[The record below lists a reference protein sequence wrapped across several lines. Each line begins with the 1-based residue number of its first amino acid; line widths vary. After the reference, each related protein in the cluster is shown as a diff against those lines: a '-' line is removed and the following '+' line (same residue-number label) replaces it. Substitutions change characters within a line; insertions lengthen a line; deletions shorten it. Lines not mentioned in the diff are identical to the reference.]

1 MNITSR
7 QLKAFLLT
15 ARHQSFSR
23 AAEQLFITQSGMSV
37 LIRELEEQL
46 GFRLFDRTTR
56 RVTLT
61 QFGNRFLP
69 IADRS
74 LVELEAAAQNIGRSA
89 SAANRRFTLG
99 AMPLIA
105 GRLLPAAI
113 GDYAKRDPGLD
124 VVLCDGDRG
133 RLVAMVS
140 SGEIDAALGCFIEP
154 VPGLRRIPLHR
165 FSLMAIQSEAEAIR
179 MGRALRW
186 DDLVEARLLGM
197 ASENPVQ
204 QLVDRNLQ
212 RLGRRD
218 PPDLLFNY
226 METIIAMAAV
236 GAGVA
241 VVPSFAIPACRD
253 HKLAI
258 SPLEDP
264 VVPVDLYEITDR
276 GRKLPPG
283 AAEFNDFLKG
293 YIAQWAEPC
302 APTPGFARAA

>member
-61 QFGNRFLP
+61 EFGHRFLP

-74 LVELEAAAQNIGRSA
+74 LLELEAAAQNIGRSA
-89 SAANRRFTLG
+89 SAANRRLALG

-105 GRLLPAAI
+105 GRLLPGAI
-113 GDYAKRDPGLD
+113 GEFARRDPGLD
-124 VVLCDGDRG
+124 IVLHDGERN
-133 RLVAMVS
+133 RLVPMVS
-140 SGEIDAALGCFIEP
+140 SGELDAAIGCFLEP
-154 VPGLRRIPLHR
+154 VAGLRRIPIHR
-165 FSLMAIQSEAEAIR
+165 FSLMAIQSPADALR

-186 DDLVEARLLGM
+186 DDMVRARLIGISPDDPVQHLVEHT
-197 ASENPVQ
+197 
-204 QLVDRNLQ
+204 LQ
-212 RLGRRD
+212 RFGRRD
-218 PPDLLFNY
+218 PPDMAFNY
-226 METIIAMAAV
+226 LETIIATVAT

-241 VVPSFAIPACRD
+241 VVPSFVVPACREY
-253 HKLAI
+253 KLAMW
-258 SPLEDP
+258 PLTDP
-264 VVPVDLYEITDR
+264 VVPVDLYQIADR
-276 GRKLPPG
+276 GRRLPAG
-283 AAEFNDFLKG
+283 TEEFNEFLKG
-293 YIAQWAEPC
+293 YIAQWADEPS
-302 APTPGFARAA
+302 PPDFAQAA